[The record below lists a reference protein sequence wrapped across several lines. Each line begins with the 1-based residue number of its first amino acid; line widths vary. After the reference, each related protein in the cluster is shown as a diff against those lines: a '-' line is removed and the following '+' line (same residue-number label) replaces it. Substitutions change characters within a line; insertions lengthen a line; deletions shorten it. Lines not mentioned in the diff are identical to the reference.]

1 VLSDDIQKVL
11 AAKIQGKGQD
21 GGDGDVVMLNPGRAQ
36 GDVIRDVL
44 AVGLE
49 AAGLKVVDKADLVV
63 KAVCKPQPQQ
73 TIRINTD
80 NRWPRR
86 EGDIVERTV
95 TPHASFLEMT
105 LKGETLWKRGYVARP
120 HMTIWLEEGES
131 LDHALER
138 LTKPNLTIFTQA
150 KFSGHVAR
158 PGKATA
164 NGAYGVSQFTT
175 SGIIDGKSTDGR
187 GAVFE

>member
-1 VLSDDIQKVL
+1 
-11 AAKIQGKGQD
+11 
-21 GGDGDVVMLNPGRAQ
+21 M
-36 GDVIRDVL
+36 
-44 AVGLE
+44 E

-73 TIRINTD
+73 TIKINTD

-86 EGDIVERTV
+86 ESDIVERTV
-95 TPHASFLEMT
+95 TPHASFLEMA
-105 LKGETLWKRGYVARP
+105 LKGETLWKRGYVAQP

-131 LDHALER
+131 LDQALER
-138 LTKPNLTIFTQA
+138 LTKPNLTIFTHA

-175 SGIIDGKSTDGR
+175 SGIIDGQSSDGR
-187 GAVFE
+187 GGAVFE